1 MEVLS
6 SVAIAL
12 DDSGHVNLGELGLE
26 VLEAE
31 HGVRHPL
38 PRHGEGVLP
47 WVNVGHG
54 AVVAN
59 KVLAY
64 RGLPEVSQRSQLPL
78 RIVWVPVS
86 RYLYFLV
93 KNWLLNFKPCIS
105 QQVRVLVRIIVVC

>member
-6 SVAIAL
+6 SVSVAL
-12 DDSGHVNLGELGLE
+12 DDCSHIHLGELGLE

-31 HGVRHPL
+31 HGLLHPL
-38 PRHGEGVLP
+38 PGHGECVLP
-47 WVNVGHG
+47 WVNVGHR

-59 KVLAY
+59 EVAAY

-86 RYLYFLV
+86 KYLYFPE
-93 KNWLLNFKPCIS
+93 KT
-105 QQVRVLVRIIVVC
+105 VC